1 VLLGRSESGPA
12 RCILAWSKFLQGEH
26 GAAAGEFCASLTG
39 LVTEKP
45 QMLEEAMTEK
55 PRFSATSGEKQ
66 KLGWNLLNMIEL
78 RYN

>member
-39 LVTEKP
+39 LVTAS
-45 QMLEEAMTEK
+45 EAMTEK

-66 KLGWNLLNMIEL
+66 KLGWN
-78 RYN
+78 